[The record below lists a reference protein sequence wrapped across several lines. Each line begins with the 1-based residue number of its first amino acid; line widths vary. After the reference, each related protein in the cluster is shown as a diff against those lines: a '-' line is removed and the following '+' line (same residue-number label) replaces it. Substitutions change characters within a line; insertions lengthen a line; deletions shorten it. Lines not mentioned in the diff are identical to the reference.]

1 MTTDCLPP
9 LDLPDGPALELARL
23 ADERMVRLGWGKG
36 FVQYARP
43 EEGVWHVGGLWRLN
57 LSASRL
63 EVLEGWDW
71 IRRQWRTERMGVSS
85 ETESRFPFVG
95 WSSRTT
101 PISIAAIFLKIAV
114 DECLIDAVNAWEA
127 DRGEP
132 SSTSA
137 RENALE
143 ALLKRWTGVGG
154 ALTRLKMARQVRQ
167 WKQEVASFFG
177 KRFVNTVA
185 RVRRYRAFGLAHL
198 VSAWPHRQALFEVA
212 NQHPHWLPLLNVI
225 ALPHW
230 GSPLWK
236 TGDGWRL
243 LQARFETSE
252 DRLIL
257 PWEKGLRWEQ
267 VDLPVFQTPERA
279 RAWLERSSRQADPR
293 VWRSATDV
301 YLYESALE
309 QWRQQPW
316 WPSGLPSSA
325 LANLQQVHSAF
336 TDRLVETPPH
346 EQVMAMVKGWAKRF
360 AELKDHR
367 WVYANLSREWDDLVE
382 GLDQLKESRLLP
394 EEWDELQQLP
404 LRHPWVASDRSSHL
418 THRLNEASSTGE
430 QGSGRARL

>member
-9 LDLPDGPALELARL
+9 LNLPAGPALELARL
-23 ADERMVRLGWGKG
+23 ADERMVGLGWDKG
-36 FVQYARP
+36 FIQYACP
-43 EEGVWHVGGLWRLN
+43 EEGVWHLGGLWRLN
-57 LSASRL
+57 MRASRL
-63 EVLEGWDW
+63 DVLEGWSW
-71 IRRQWRTERMGVSS
+71 NRQQWRVERMGINR
-85 ETESRFPFVG
+85 ETESRFSFVD
-95 WSSRTT
+95 WSSRT
-101 PISIAAIFLKIAV
+101 SLVSVAALFLKTAL
-114 DECLIDAVNAWEA
+114 DECLIDAANAWEGERGKLSDSF
-127 DRGEP
+127 DREI
-132 SSTSA
+132 
-137 RENALE
+137 ALE

-154 ALTRLKMARQVRQ
+154 GLTRLKMARQVGQ

-177 KRFVNTVA
+177 KPFVSAVA
-185 RVRRYRAFGLAHL
+185 RVRRGRPFGLAHL

-212 NQHPHWLPLLNVI
+212 SEHPHWLPLLNVI

-243 LQARFETSE
+243 LRARYEASE

-267 VDLPVFQTPERA
+267 VDLPVFRTPERA
-279 RAWLERSSRQADPR
+279 RAWLDRSARQADPS

-309 QWRQQPW
+309 RWRQQPW

-336 TDRLVETPPH
+336 TDRLVETPSH
-346 EQVMAMVKGWAKRF
+346 EQVMAMVKGWVKRF
-360 AELKDHR
+360 AELKGDR

-382 GLDQLKESRLLP
+382 GLDLLKESRLLP
-394 EEWDELQQLP
+394 EGWDELQQLP
-404 LRHPWVASDRSSHL
+404 LRHPWVASDRLSHL
-418 THRLNEASSTGE
+418 AHRLNEASSTGE
-430 QGSGRARL
+430 QSSGRARL